1 MRSIKTK
8 SSALPLIVE
17 EEEEEEQA
25 QFYVSNKLFVF

>member
-1 MRSIKTK
+1 MRSTKTK